1 MTPDQ
6 VDPVILS
13 AYRWLDFIGVVL
25 MGIIGGTIA
34 RQKGYDIGGASA
46 LSPWSPPSGE
56 AWFVMS

>member
-34 RQKGYDIGGASA
+34 RQKGYDIGGLRLYRHGLRPRGRHGS
-46 LSPWSPPSGE
+46 
-56 AWFVMS
+56 